1 LSQEISTTP
10 SDTSGM
16 PTGIPYI
23 IANEAAERFSFYGM
37 KAILSIFMVQYL
49 WLMGDAP
56 TEQMSQ
62 IVASENYHKFNKWV
76 YATPFLGALLADI
89 FFGKYRIIMWL
100 SVVYC
105 VGHGCLAVM
114 GISGSAGWWLF
125 AGLAL
130 ICLGSGGIK
139 PCVSAHVGDQF
150 GPNNQ
155 NLLTKVFNWF
165 YFSINLGAFIS
176 MLATPWFL
184 QWYGP
189 HVAFGV
195 PGILMALATFCFW
208 LGRNKFIHIQPKPRE
223 FKRELFSKE
232 GIGVIL
238 RLLPLYFFVAF
249 FWALFDQ
256 TGSSWIFQ
264 SQDMDRHLIIDWL
277 PSQIQSINS
286 VLILT
291 LVPLF
296 TFVIYPA
303 LGKVIKLTPLRKI
316 GAGLFITVLSF
327 AVIALI
333 QVSISNGAT
342 PNIGWQFF
350 AYLILTCA
358 EIMVSIVCLEYS
370 YTQAPRNLK
379 SFIMA
384 IFLLSVSFGNQ
395 ITEFV
400 NSFIQ
405 VEDPVV
411 TFAAELSDGEYA
423 HPGFDNEMNTTDD
436 IIVTRKEGKT
446 TKRQLPDEETLDR
459 AADIITLW
467 SENNDLTLP
476 TTAEALPLLSSLTDQ
491 WGSKITYTRLASRT
505 ARISSPGPDK
515 KSGTQWDIGY
525 IMGAPDKSA
534 GSEKKSN
541 RKTWLEKRKE
551 QLGVVDE
558 VTASTSPITKSTY
571 TGGQP
576 KLEGPAYYWFFTGL
590 MLAAALLFV
599 PYAILTKERSYLQSC
614 DS

>member
-1 LSQEISTTP
+1 
-10 SDTSGM
+10 M
-16 PTGIPYI
+16 PRGIPYI

-49 WLMGDAP
+49 WLMGDIP
-56 TEQMSQ
+56 GEQMSEV
-62 IVASENYHKFNKWV
+62 VASENYHKFNKWV

-105 VGHGCLAVM
+105 VGHSCLALM

-150 GPNNQ
+150 GSNNQ
-155 NLLTKVFNWF
+155 HLLTKVFNWF

-189 HVAFGV
+189 HVAFGI

-208 LGRNKFIHIQPKPRE
+208 LGRNKFIHIQPKPKE

-264 SQDMDRHLIIDWL
+264 SQDMDRHFVIDWL

-296 TFVIYPA
+296 TFVLYPA

-316 GAGLFITVLSF
+316 GTGLFITVLAF

-333 QVSISNGAT
+333 QISISNGAT
-342 PNIGWQFF
+342 PNIGWQFL
-350 AYLILTCA
+350 AYLIITCA

-395 ITEFV
+395 ITELV

-411 TFAAELSDGEYA
+411 AFAENLPDGEHS
-423 HPGFDNEMNTTDD
+423 HPGFDGEVNTADD
-436 IIVTRKEGKT
+436 IVVTREEGKT
-446 TKRQLPDEETLDR
+446 SKRTLPDQATLDR
-459 AADIITLW
+459 AAEIITLW
-467 SENNDLTLP
+467 SENNELTLP
-476 TTAEALPLLSSLTDQ
+476 TTEEAKTLLSGMKDQ
-491 WGSKITYTRLASRT
+491 WGSAITYTRLANLT
-505 ARISSPGPDK
+505 ARLNSPGPDK
-515 KSGTQWDIGY
+515 EEGSQWDIGF

-534 GSEKKSN
+534 ASEEKRDK
-541 RKTWLEKRKE
+541 KTWLEKRKE
-551 QLGVVDE
+551 ELGVVDE
-558 VTASTSPITKSTY
+558 VADSSSPITKSAF

-590 MLAAALLFV
+590 MLAAAILFV
-599 PYAILTKERSYLQSC
+599 PYAIFARE
-614 DS
+614 

>member
-1 LSQEISTTP
+1 
-10 SDTSGM
+10 M
-16 PTGIPYI
+16 PKGIPYI

-37 KAILSIFMVQYL
+37 KAILVVFMTQYL

-56 TEQMSQ
+56 TDQMGEV
-62 IVASENYHKFNKWV
+62 VASENYHKFNKWV
-76 YATPFLGALLADI
+76 YATPFLGALLADV
-89 FFGKYRIIMWL
+89 FFGKYRVIMWL

-105 VGHGCLAVM
+105 VGHGCLALM

-130 ICLGSGGIK
+130 ICVGSGGIK

-155 NLLTKVFNWF
+155 HLLTKVFNWF

-176 MLATPWFL
+176 MLATPVL
-184 QWYGP
+184 MEWYGP
-189 HVAFGV
+189 HVAFGI
-195 PGILMALATFCFW
+195 PGILMALATVCFW
-208 LGRNKFIHIQPKPRE
+208 LGRNKFIHIQPKSRE
-223 FKRELFSKE
+223 FKRELLSKE

-264 SQDMDRHLIIDWL
+264 AQDMDRHFIIDWL

-291 LVPLF
+291 LVPIF
-296 TFVIYPA
+296 TFVVYPA
-303 LGKVIKLTPLRKI
+303 IGKIIKLTPLRKI
-316 GAGLFITVLSF
+316 GVGLFITVLAF

-333 QVSISNGAT
+333 QVSISQGAT
-342 PNIGWQFF
+342 PNIGWQFV

-370 YTQAPRNLK
+370 YTQAPKNLK

-384 IFLLSVSFGNQ
+384 IYLLSVSFGNQ

-405 VEDPVV
+405 VEDPIAA
-411 TFAAELSDGEYA
+411 FASDLPDGEHA
-423 HPGFDNEMNTTDD
+423 HPGFDGQVGTADD
-436 IIVTRKEGKT
+436 IVISRAEGKT
-446 TKRQLPDEETLDR
+446 SKRQLPSQEALDD
-459 AADIITLW
+459 AAKKITLW
-467 SENNDLTLP
+467 SEKNDLTLP
-476 TTAEALPLLSSLTDQ
+476 TTEEAAALISGLTDQ
-491 WGSKITYTRLASRT
+491 WGSPITYTRLASRT
-505 ARISSPGPDK
+505 ARISSQGPDK
-515 KSGTQWDIGY
+515 EAGTQWDIGY
-525 IMGAPDKSA
+525 IMSSPDKSA
-534 GSEKKSN
+534 ASDEKST

-551 QLGVVDE
+551 ELGIVDDIA
-558 VTASTSPITKSTY
+558 ASQSPITKKSY

-590 MLAAALLFV
+590 MLAAALLFI
-599 PYAILTKERSYLQSC
+599 PYAIFAKERSYLQTPEKS
-614 DS
+614 

>member
-1 LSQEISTTP
+1 MSSEYRSTPTE
-10 SDTSGM
+10 TTGM
-16 PTGIPYI
+16 PGGIPYI

-56 TEQMSQ
+56 TEQMSEV
-62 IVASENYHKFNKWV
+62 VASENYHKFNKWV

-89 FFGKYRIIMWL
+89 FFGKYRVIMWL

-105 VGHGCLAVM
+105 VGHACLALM

-130 ICLGSGGIK
+130 ICVGSGGIK

-150 GPNNQ
+150 GPLNQ
-155 NLLTKVFNWF
+155 HLLTKVFNWF
-165 YFSINLGAFIS
+165 YFSINLGAFLS

-184 QWYGP
+184 EWYGP

-208 LGRNKFIHIQPKPRE
+208 LGRNKFIHIQPKTKE
-223 FKRELFSKE
+223 FKREILSKE
-232 GIGVIL
+232 GLSVIL
-238 RLLPLYFFVAF
+238 RLLPLYLFVAF

-296 TFVIYPA
+296 TFVIYPT
-303 LGKVIKLTPLRKI
+303 LGKYIKLTPLRKI

-333 QVSISNGAT
+333 QISISKGAT
-342 PNIGWQFF
+342 PNIGWQFL

-384 IFLLSVSFGNQ
+384 VFLLSVSFGNQ

-405 VEDPVV
+405 VDDPIVA
-411 TFAAELSDGEYA
+411 FAKELSDGEHT
-423 HPGFDNEMNTTDD
+423 HPGFDQKSGTADD
-436 IIVTRKEGKT
+436 IIITRKEGKT
-446 TKRQLPDEETLDR
+446 TERQLPDQVTIDK
-459 AADIITLW
+459 AAQIITAW
-467 SENNDLTLP
+467 SESNDLVLP
-476 TTAEALPLLSSLTDQ
+476 TTEEASSLLAGLKDQ
-491 WGSKITYTRLASRT
+491 WGSELTYTRLASRT
-505 ARISSPGPDK
+505 ARLSSPGPDREP
-515 KSGTQWDIGY
+515 GTQWDIGY
-525 IMGAPDKSA
+525 IMGAPDKTIPK
-534 GSEKKSN
+534 GDKPTE
-541 RKTWLEKRKE
+541 KTWLEKRKE
-551 QLGVVDE
+551 QLGVIDE
-558 VTASTSPITKSTY
+558 ATKSDSPITKSAY

-576 KLEGPAYYWFFTGL
+576 KLEGPAYYWFFTIL
-590 MLAAALLFV
+590 MLVAAILFV
-599 PYAILTKERSYLQSC
+599 PYAIYAKERSYLQN
-614 DS
+614 

>member
-1 LSQEISTTP
+1 
-10 SDTSGM
+10 M
-16 PTGIPYI
+16 PKGIPYI

-56 TEQMSQ
+56 TEQMSEV
-62 IVASENYHKFNKWV
+62 VASENYHKFNKWV
-76 YATPFLGALLADI
+76 YATPFFGALLADI
-89 FFGKYRIIMWL
+89 FFGKYRVIMWL
-100 SVVYC
+100 SIVYC
-105 VGHGCLAVM
+105 VGHACLALM

-125 AGLAL
+125 AGLAF

-184 QWYGP
+184 EWYGP

-208 LGRNKFIHIQPKPRE
+208 LGRNKFIHIQPKPKE
-223 FKRELFSKE
+223 FKREIFSKE

-316 GAGLFITVLSF
+316 GTGLFITVLSF

-333 QVSISNGAT
+333 QVSISKGAT
-342 PNIGWQFF
+342 PNIGWQFL

-405 VEDPVV
+405 VDDPIVA
-411 TFAAELSDGEYA
+411 FAKNLPDGEHS
-423 HPGFDNEMNTTDD
+423 HPGFDQEVGTPDD
-436 IIVTRKEGKT
+436 IIITRSEGKT
-446 TKRQLPDEETLDR
+446 SKRQLPNQETLDR

-467 SENNDLTLP
+467 ANNNDLTLP
-476 TTAEALPLLSSLTDQ
+476 TTAQAPTLLSGLKDQ
-491 WGSKITYTRLASRT
+491 WGSDITYTRLASRT

-515 KSGTQWDIGY
+515 EAGTKWDIGY
-525 IMGAPDKSA
+525 IMEAPDKTIPA
-534 GSEKKSN
+534 GDEPTK
-541 RKTWLEKRKE
+541 KTWLEKRKE
-551 QLGVVDE
+551 QLGIIDKVK
-558 VTASTSPITKSTY
+558 ASDSPISKSAY

-599 PYAILTKERSYLQSC
+599 PYAIYAKERCYLQKPATK
-614 DS
+614 